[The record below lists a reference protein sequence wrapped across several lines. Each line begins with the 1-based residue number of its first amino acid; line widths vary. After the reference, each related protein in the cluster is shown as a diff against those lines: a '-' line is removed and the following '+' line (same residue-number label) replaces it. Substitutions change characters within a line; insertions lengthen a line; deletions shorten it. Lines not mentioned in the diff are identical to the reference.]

1 MIHKVGNP
9 MRQKCFFILFNFF
22 FAVSIF
28 SAPTFVAGDRVEV
41 LDPKTNKS
49 YSGKVLKVQPEGYLV
64 HYDGY
69 SDSYDEVVTSERI
82 SPMAEIKGVT
92 FIKSEKK
99 KSVSIMG
106 NLKTGAILEDLEWAE
121 SSSMACWPGIR
132 NVEFEGNQVFYWTD
146 LPKKSTMII
155 TVKPKN
161 TNKRINLYAFSG
173 FDPKY
178 IPPKVYGAVSCE
190 ASHPTW
196 IGQPDFTKPSE
207 PQSVEL
213 RAVGNPYRVFIG
225 VSGAKD
231 ITEGDYELIVELK

>member
-1 MIHKVGNP
+1 
-9 MRQKCFFILFNFF
+9 MRHISYFILLYFF
-22 FAVSIF
+22 FLVGSII
-28 SAPTFVAGDRVEV
+28 SAPTFAAGDRVEV

-49 YSGKVLKVQPEGYLV
+49 YSGKILKIQPEGFLV

-69 SDSYDEVVTSERI
+69 SDSYDEVVTSDRV

-99 KSVSIMG
+99 KAVTVSG
-106 NLKTGAILEDLEWAE
+106 NLKTGNILEDLEWAE
-121 SSSMACWPGIR
+121 TSSMACWPGIR
-132 NVEFEGNQVFYWTD
+132 NIEFEGKQVFYWTD
-146 LPKKSTMII
+146 LPKKSTLVI
-155 TVKPKN
+155 TVKPKDPK
-161 TNKRINLYAFSG
+161 KRINLFAFSG
-173 FDPKY
+173 FEPKY
-178 IPPKVYGAVSCE
+178 IPPNVHGAVSCE

-231 ITEGDYELIVELK
+231 VLDGEYDLIVEVK

>member
-1 MIHKVGNP
+1 MKI
-9 MRQKCFFILFNFF
+9 FIKSGLGLLLYFTLVIGI
-22 FAVSIF
+22 FAETKFII
-28 SAPTFVAGDRVEV
+28 GDRVEV
-41 LDPKTNKS
+41 YDDKTKKS
-49 YSGKVLKVQPEGYLV
+49 YSAQILKIQPEGYLV

-69 SDSYDEVVTSERI
+69 ADSYDEVVPITRLKE
-82 SPMAEIKGVT
+82 MAQIKGVS

-99 KSVSIMG
+99 KIITVSG
-106 NLKTGAILEDLEWAE
+106 NLKSGKILEDLEWAE

-132 NVEFEGNQVFYWTD
+132 NVEFEGNQVYYWTD

-161 TNKRINLYAFSG
+161 NKTRINLFAFSG

-178 IPPKVYGAVSCE
+178 IPPNVYGAVSCE
-190 ASHPTW
+190 ASHPSW
-196 IGQPDFTKPSE
+196 IGEPDLTKPSE

-225 VSGAKD
+225 VSGARD
-231 ITEGDYELIVELK
+231 VLEGDYELTIEIK

>member
-1 MIHKVGNP
+1 
-9 MRQKCFFILFNFF
+9 MRQKMLLSQIFFILFTVNLL
-22 FAVSIF
+22 
-28 SAPTFVAGDRVEV
+28 SAPTFATGDRVEV

-49 YSGKVLKVQPEGYLV
+49 YSGKILKVQPEGYLV

-69 SDSYDEVVTSERI
+69 ADSYDEVV
-82 SPMAEIKGVT
+82 SPDRVKEMAQIPGVV
-92 FIKSEKK
+92 FVKSEKK
-99 KSVSIMG
+99 KTITLSG
-106 NLKTGAILEDLEWAE
+106 NLRTGAILEDLEWAE

-132 NVEFEGNQVFYWTD
+132 NVEFEGNQVYYWTD

-155 TVKPKN
+155 TVKPKDPK
-161 TNKRINLYAFSG
+161 KRINLFAFSG

-190 ASHPTW
+190 ASHPSW
-196 IGQPDFTKPSE
+196 IGQPDFSKPSE

-231 ITEGDYELIVELK
+231 VTDGDYELLIEVK